1 MSTKTITV
9 TEDAYNALKAL
20 KEPRESFS
28 ETILRVAKKRSLNH
42 FYGVL
47 SKETGERLEKVVME
61 NRKAFADAYTKR
73 IVQLKKE
80 MDK

>member
-28 ETILRVAKKRSLNH
+28 ETILRVAKKKPLSH
-42 FYGVL
+42 FYGAL
-47 SKETGERLEKVVME
+47 SKETGERLEKVIME
-61 NRKAFADAYTKR
+61 NRKAFAEAYTKR
-73 IVQLKKE
+73 VVHLKKE